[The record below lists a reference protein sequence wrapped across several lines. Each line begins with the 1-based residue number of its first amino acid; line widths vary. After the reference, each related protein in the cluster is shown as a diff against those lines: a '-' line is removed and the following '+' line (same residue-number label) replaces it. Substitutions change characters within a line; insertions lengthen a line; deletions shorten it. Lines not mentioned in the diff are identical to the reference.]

1 MSGVSFTTLI
11 RVVNVETNKKI
22 NNKLSQIR
30 HVNVGGKTVNF
41 DVFKSHEGT
50 RRGGGGSSETGKAMH

>member
-1 MSGVSFTTLI
+1 MWKQT
-11 RVVNVETNKKI
+11 KKI

-50 RRGGGGSSETGKAMH
+50 RKRGGEAVRLGKQCTDHM

>member
-50 RRGGGGSSETGKAMH
+50 RRGGRKQ